1 VERVINSYKAFYRD
15 KVIEVQAE
23 TTFGAQVL
31 ASEMFKAKKSY
42 DVSVTLCERE
52 DKQVTHK
59 PLF

>member
-42 DVSVTLCERE
+42 EVSVSLCERE

>member
-1 VERVINSYKAFYRD
+1 VINSYKAFYRD
-15 KVIEVQAE
+15 RVVEVQAE

-42 DVSVTLCERE
+42 EVSVVLCERE
-52 DKQVTHK
+52 GKQVTHK

>member
-1 VERVINSYKAFYRD
+1 MINSYKAFYRGM
-15 KVIEVQAE
+15 VVEVQAE

-42 DVSVTLCERE
+42 EVSIVLCEVE

-59 PLF
+59 PMF